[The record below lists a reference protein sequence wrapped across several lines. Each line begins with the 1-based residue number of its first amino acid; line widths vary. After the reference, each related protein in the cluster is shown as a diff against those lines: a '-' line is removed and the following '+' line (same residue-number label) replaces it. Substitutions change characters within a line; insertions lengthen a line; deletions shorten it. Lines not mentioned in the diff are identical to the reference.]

1 MDELRLM
8 GGAVSAPSFLPDELI
23 AACQT
28 YREAVRLSWLHRR
41 VKAMTLRTLAELTDV
56 YPSHVSDYLHA
67 DDKPGRRNLPA
78 EKINAWASITGNWAV
93 QQWLARQSKLTF
105 MEEVLA
111 KRAA

>member
-8 GGAVSAPSFLPDELI
+8 GGMVQAPSFLPDELI
-23 AACQT
+23 AGCKT

-41 VKAMTLRTLAELTDV
+41 IKAMTLRTLAELTEA

-67 DDKPGRRNLPA
+67 DDASKRRNLPA
-78 EKINAWASITGNWAV
+78 DKINAWASVTGNWAV

>member
-8 GGAVSAPSFLPDELI
+8 GGMVQAPSFLPDELI
-23 AACQT
+23 AGCKT

-41 VKAMTLRTLAELTDV
+41 IKAMTLRTLAELTES
-56 YPSHVSDYLHA
+56 YAPHISDYLHQ
-67 DDKPGRRNLPA
+67 DDSPKRRNLPA
-78 EKINAWASITGNWAV
+78 DKINAWSAVTGNWAV